1 MANLKLQGST
11 FHARLTIPKDVRSKF
26 GNKAELWRTT
36 GTGDRRKAE
45 ILGAE
50 MVAAWKREVSAARTG
65 VNVREWTK
73 EWAKELRE
81 ASSKPIDDDSPSD
94 REIAEGTMIDQLE
107 DMVQDRQITLP
118 EAKAAYEVATGRRII
133 LADHKDDYL
142 KQYRNHNIKTQQ
154 KYRAAV
160 ERFLNKFTDDQQ
172 VTPKSLKQWLA
183 VMADEEELASKTI
196 NGLKVQ
202 AQAFWAYLVEHEVVK
217 REPNP
222 FTLTTL
228 AVPKTARKQTERVPF
243 TPDEIVR
250 FLESPVVQ
258 KDAQLSLLIRLAM
271 YTGARIEELAML
283 KKTDLDFAQ
292 EVIRFRGTKTKA
304 ADRQV
309 PIHPVLIP
317 ILSATLPDGQDEFLI
332 AGLTI
337 DARGERGKA
346 IGKRF
351 GRLKTDMGY
360 GEEKVFHS
368 IRKTVS
374 TLLEQAEVL
383 EGVAADI
390 LGHEKQTMTYGL
402 YSGGSS
408 LKQKRDAIKKLH
420 YASYP
425 LPHSEARETEV

>member
-1 MANLKLQGST
+1 MPNLKLQGST
-11 FHARLTIPKDVRSKF
+11 FHARLTVPKDVRSKF
-26 GNKAELWRTT
+26 GNKSELWRTT
-36 GTGDRRKAE
+36 DTGYKRKAE

-50 MVAAWKREVSAARTG
+50 MVAAWKREVYAARTG
-65 VNVREWTK
+65 VNIRQWTK

-81 ASSKPIDDDSPSD
+81 AIAKPLDDDLPSD
-94 REIAEGTMIDQLE
+94 REIAEGIMIDQLE
-107 DMVQDRQITLP
+107 DMMQDRQITLP
-118 EAKAAYEVATGRRII
+118 EAKAAYEVATGRRVI

-160 ERFLNKFTDDQQ
+160 ERFVNQFTNDQQ
-172 VTPKSLKQWLA
+172 VTPKNLKQWLA
-183 VMADEEELASKTI
+183 AMADEEELASKTI

-202 AQAFWAYLVEHEVVK
+202 AQAFWAYLVEHEIVK
-217 REPNP
+217 HLPNP
-222 FTLTTL
+222 FTATSL
-228 AVPKTARKQTERVPF
+228 AVPKTARKQTERMPF
-243 TPDEIVR
+243 TPDEVVG
-250 FLESPVVQ
+250 FLRSPVVLN
-258 KDAQLSLLIRLAM
+258 DAQLSLLITLAM

-283 KKTDLDFAQ
+283 KKADLDFEA
-292 EVIRFRGTKTKA
+292 EVIRFRGTKTKV

-309 PIHPVLIP
+309 PMHLVLIP
-317 ILSATLPDGQDEFLI
+317 ILSGNRSDGRDEYVI
-332 AGLTI
+332 TGLTI
-337 DARGERGKA
+337 DARAERGKA

-360 GEEKVFHS
+360 GDEKVFHS

-374 TLLEQAEVL
+374 TLFEQAEVL

-408 LKQKRDAIKKLH
+408 LKQKREAIHKLK
-420 YASYP
+420 YP
-425 LPHSEARETEV
+425 TV